1 VTSPLGLSDWP
12 IAPPSSPPTAALD
25 PLAGGDAP
33 RPEPGWQ
40 ATATT
45 PVPSTSSPVPPSPGS
60 SASQATPRRSSS
72 GSARDGLGLVLVVLG
87 ATLLALGNAAVW
99 VDETAQDRATYENAS
114 LLDLEEG
121 GLSGI
126 INERLTSTLMGWA
139 DIPDRVDA
147 ALPGPLSLI
156 GGPAE
161 DLTRR
166 VVDEAIAGTLA
177 LPEIEALIERIETTA
192 DDELMNLLFAESE
205 WLRLDGD
212 TVVLD
217 LDPLVLEAAYR
228 IDEVIPDWASDA
240 VPALSAETILPDQ
253 IDGGGLEVALG
264 EVPVV
269 LEARDALDGLGDLAS
284 RYALVGAAL
293 VGAGL
298 VLARRRGRTLVGF
311 GLALAVAAAVVGTGL
326 TVEAVFG
333 GEIGVLEDI
342 AGATF
347 VSTDGD
353 ALMARSV
360 PLVACGLALAT
371 GTGLVLALMNRP
383 ARTAVPADPA
393 AR

>member
-1 VTSPLGLSDWP
+1 
-12 IAPPSSPPTAALD
+12 
-25 PLAGGDAP
+25 
-33 RPEPGWQ
+33 
-40 ATATT
+40 
-45 PVPSTSSPVPPSPGS
+45 
-60 SASQATPRRSSS
+60 
-72 GSARDGLGLVLVVLG
+72 VLVVLG

-99 VDETAQDRATYENAS
+99 VDETAQDRATYDDAS

-126 INERLTSTLMGWA
+126 IRQRLTSALMGWA

-147 ALPGPLSLI
+147 ALPAPLSLI

-161 DLTRR
+161 DLTQR

-177 LPEIEALIERIETTA
+177 LPEIDALIERIEATA
-192 DDELMNLLFAESE
+192 DDELMNLLFAESD

-217 LDPLVLEAAYR
+217 LDPLVVEAAYR
-228 IDEVIPDWASDA
+228 IDEVIPDWASD
-240 VPALSAETILPDQ
+240 VLPALDAETLLPDQ

-269 LEARDALDGLGDLAS
+269 LEARDALSGLGDLAS

-298 VLARRRGRTLVGF
+298 ILARRRGRALVGF
-311 GLALAVAAAVVGTGL
+311 GLGLAVAAAVVGTGL
-326 TVEAVFG
+326 TIEAVFG

-342 AGATF
+342 AGTSF
-347 VSTDGD
+347 VSADGD
-353 ALMARSV
+353 ALMDRSV
-360 PLVACGLALAT
+360 PLVALGLALAA
-371 GTGLVLALMNRP
+371 GTALILALTSRPGRP
-383 ARTAVPADPA
+383 ADAGVR
-393 AR
+393 